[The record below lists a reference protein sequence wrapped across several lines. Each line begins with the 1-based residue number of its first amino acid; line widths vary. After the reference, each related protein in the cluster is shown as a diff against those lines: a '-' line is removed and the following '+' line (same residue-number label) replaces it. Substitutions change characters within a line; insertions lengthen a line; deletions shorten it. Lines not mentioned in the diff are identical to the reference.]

1 MKENRMREKQAAAAG
16 SSCFN
21 RRGFLGLSAAVAA
34 SLASG
39 SPVFA
44 QATSST
50 AQKIADHFASVKTMM
65 GEFVQFGPRGDQTAG
80 KFYLERPGKLRFNY
94 EQPSPMRV
102 ISDGRNVAIGNTKM
116 KTWDVYPLS
125 KTPLSLLL
133 SDRIDLGHQMV
144 RQVKEEQDLTTI
156 VLGDKSIFGD
166 QTITLM
172 FDPKTFEL
180 RQWTVTDAQGKD
192 TSVMIFNVQQGV
204 NFDDKVFQVPYDEI
218 NKRGG

>member
-1 MKENRMREKQAAAAG
+1 MREKQAAAAN
-16 SSCFN
+16 SSSLN
-21 RRGFLGLSAAVAA
+21 RRGFIGLSAAFAVALTA
-34 SLASG
+34 AT
-39 SPVFA
+39 PAFA
-44 QATSST
+44 QAESST
-50 AQKIADHFASVKTMM
+50 AQRIADHFASVKTMM

-102 ISDGRNVAIGNTKM
+102 ISDGRNVAIGNMKM

-204 NFDDKVFQVPYDEI
+204 NFDEKVFEVPYDDI
-218 NKRGG
+218 NRRGQ